1 MPIAKVVKKV
11 SLTEQPKDFAYWQ
24 TRPYQE
30 RLEALEQIRR
40 EYHRWAYGGEPS
52 FNEFTESSNNH
63 TSPQSK
69 TDDPTTTHRPL
80 HPGP

>member
-11 SLTEQPKDFAYWQ
+11 GLTEQPKDFAYWQ

-30 RLEALEQIRR
+30 RLEELEQIRR

-52 FNEFTESSNNH
+52 FQRVYTIVKQSHPSSE
-63 TSPQSK
+63 
-69 TDDPTTTHRPL
+69 
-80 HPGP
+80 